1 LIEDHAQEVRSMSI
15 KATTAAVLLFAS
27 TVILAQGR
35 EGTALD
41 TADADRDGKITK
53 QEYVDA
59 RATQFAKLDRNSD
72 GFIDDADSRDDAERS
87 QRGKRVA
94 AAIRGRLDANDDG
107 KIDKTE
113 FVSAPTMLF
122 DRFDSDK
129 NDVLDAKELDAA
141 RSAAQERLRD
151 RKQ

>member
-1 LIEDHAQEVRSMSI
+1 MSI
-15 KATTAAVLLFAS
+15 KVMTAATLLLAS
-27 TVILAQGR
+27 TFALAQER
-35 EGTALD
+35 ESAALAN
-41 TADADRDGKITK
+41 ADADRDGKITK

-59 RATQFAKLDRNSD
+59 RASQFAKLDRNSD

>member
-1 LIEDHAQEVRSMSI
+1 MSI
-15 KATTAAVLLFAS
+15 KVMTAATLLLAS
-27 TVILAQGR
+27 TFALAQER
-35 EGTALD
+35 ESAALAN
-41 TADADRDGKITK
+41 ADADRDGKITK

-59 RATQFAKLDRNSD
+59 RASQFAKLDRNSD

-107 KIDKTE
+107 KIDKQE

>member
-1 LIEDHAQEVRSMSI
+1 MSI
-15 KATTAAVLLFAS
+15 KVTTAATLLLAS
-27 TVILAQGR
+27 TFAMAQERESAALAN
-35 EGTALD
+35 
-41 TADADRDGKITK
+41 ADADRDGKITK

-59 RATQFAKLDRNSD
+59 RASQFAKLDRNSD

-107 KIDKTE
+107 KIDKNE

-122 DRFDSDK
+122 DRFDGDN

-141 RSAAQERLRD
+141 RSAAQERMRD
-151 RKQ
+151 RRQ